1 MAESNC
7 GCSYIGRGKIYLRNL
22 TDGGQRIHVGNATD
36 LAINTDTSEVVLPDY
51 ALGGNCN
58 KVTRIDA
65 VSATFTLFNL
75 CFDSLG
81 IAFRGGNF
89 KEEAETIAA
98 ETVSGLVAT
107 QNSAFAPFANI
118 PDPDQAVSVSTV
130 EGNVAAI
137 TVDTAGSGYESA
149 VVTIAPPASGVTAT
163 AKAVINSAGEI
174 SEIIIVNPGSGY
186 ATAPAVTITS
196 STGTGAAA
204 TAVLST
210 AGALAVGTDFVR
222 SSSGIVLLKTGSFT
236 AGDIEVGYEK
246 PEQCRL
252 EGLTDAAKNYEL
264 IFEGLNEA
272 NSNSP
277 VTVKLNRLVFAPGTD
292 WSLIGTEFA
301 SIEFEGELLSD
312 DSVTGDGLSKFFS
325 ARKLDC

>member
-1 MAESNC
+1 M
-7 GCSYIGRGKIYLRNL
+7 
-22 TDGGQRIHVGNATD
+22 
-36 LAINTDTSEVVLPDY
+36 
-51 ALGGNCN
+51 
-58 KVTRIDA
+58 
-65 VSATFTLFNL
+65 
-75 CFDSLG
+75 
-81 IAFRGGNF
+81 
-89 KEEAETIAA
+89 
-98 ETVSGLVAT
+98 
-107 QNSAFAPFANI
+107 
-118 PDPDQAVSVSTV
+118 
-130 EGNVAAI
+130 
-137 TVDTAGSGYESA
+137 
-149 VVTIAPPASGVTAT
+149 
-163 AKAVINSAGEI
+163 
-174 SEIIIVNPGSGY
+174 
-186 ATAPAVTITS
+186 
-196 STGTGAAA
+196 
-204 TAVLST
+204 LST

-222 SSSGIVLLKTGSFT
+222 SSSGIVLLKTGTFT

-301 SIEFEGELLSD
+301 SIEFDGELLSD